1 MRIEGRVGG
10 QPAKGTYKRP
20 CYSKGDIF
28 GLHIYTDER
37 YGVSTNEFQGS
48 REEVKEL
55 CRSAL
60 KSHPKAAFRAYP
72 KSIDKLTASQQKSF
86 TKRSGSPYYSKCSS
100 QIKEEKRRQLN
111 RDIEDSRNF
120 E

>member
-20 CYSKGDIF
+20 CYHGGDIF

-37 YGVSTNEFQGS
+37 YGVSTKEIQGI

-72 KSIDKLTASQQKSF
+72 KSMDKLTVSQQKRFS
-86 TKRSGSPYYSKCSS
+86 KRSGSPYYYKSS
-100 QIKEEKRRQLN
+100 SHNKEEKKRQLN
-111 RDIEDSRNF
+111 RDIEDSRRF